1 MALTDAEAGAIK
13 EVIGMHVGPHYIVTG
28 PEYQGDDVLFMLRH
42 ERDLGKPQPRMAFV
56 TLEGHL
62 IASAATTGGEGRDL
76 RPLMDAITCAS
87 RAARNELD
95 GGDLEFFEHMQR
107 WAQDATA
114 HAHDARWGDML
125 VLLLDG
131 LVNLEHHL
139 EKRGLL
145 RPEMKLP
152 EQVKD
157 HYLERGTVERA
168 RGRAVLQ
175 VVR

>member
-62 IASAATTGGEGRDL
+62 ISAATTGGEGRDL

-87 RAARNELD
+87 RAARNEFG
-95 GGDLEFFEHMQR
+95 GGDPEFFEHMQR

-152 EQVKD
+152 EQVK
-157 HYLERGTVERA
+157 EAA
-168 RGRAVLQ
+168 RELGLLRPAL
-175 VVR
+175 R

>member
-1 MALTDAEAGAIK
+1 
-13 EVIGMHVGPHYIVTG
+13 
-28 PEYQGDDVLFMLRH
+28 
-42 ERDLGKPQPRMAFV
+42 
-56 TLEGHL
+56 
-62 IASAATTGGEGRDL
+62 
-76 RPLMDAITCAS
+76 
-87 RAARNELD
+87 
-95 GGDLEFFEHMQR
+95 
-107 WAQDATA
+107 
-114 HAHDARWGDML
+114 ML